1 MFENIHIKINTNKN
15 TRKKKGGELVKRWK
29 K

>member
-1 MFENIHIKINTNKN
+1 MFENINIKSNTNKN
-15 TRKKKGGELVKRWK
+15 TKKKKGGELVKRWK